1 MNRIRIDKMLLA
13 GLVTLIVFVG
23 VELVIEKLMFS
34 TLFLKEITEWNRRL
48 GIAEWN
54 PANDVLNIFTALI
67 NSTLLIWLYA
77 ALRPMFGVGT
87 RTALIAS
94 AFAFAIY
101 LASYVNQ
108 VNLHMIPL
116 NIAAIESGYLII
128 EMPIAVLAGA
138 YVYEAQVTSEAY

>member
-1 MNRIRIDKMLLA
+1 MLLA
-13 GLVTLIVFVG
+13 GLVTLIVFIG
-23 VELVIEKLMFS
+23 VELVVEKLMFN
-34 TLFLKEITEWNRRL
+34 TLFLDEISEWNRRL
-48 GIAEWN
+48 GIAVWN
-54 PANDVLNIFTALI
+54 SANDVLNLFIALV
-67 NSTLLIWLYA
+67 NSTMLIWLYA

-101 LASYVNQ
+101 MASYVNQ

-138 YVYEAQVTSEAY
+138 YVYEAQVTSEVY